1 VPLSPPLENALD
13 KYFEFYLAPDSK
25 YFDLCSLKKMCK
37 ILGLHTSKNIMSDAI
52 KHECGIALIRLRK
65 PLEYYIEKYGTPL
78 YAVNR
83 LYVLME
89 KQTNRGQ
96 DGAGVANVK
105 IEVPPGSRYISRY
118 RSVENRPVVDIFKKI
133 NEKYL
138 EVQKNNPDKMKDAS
152 WLQKNIAFSGEV
164 FLGHLRYGTHGRNE
178 IENCHPML
186 RQSNWR
192 SRNLVCAGNFNMT
205 NADELFRKLVDLG
218 QHPKDLGDTITVL
231 EKIGH
236 FLDEENQRVFE
247 RFKGI
252 YENPALSDIIED
264 NMDMQRV
271 LHRSCRDFDGGYAM
285 AGITGFG
292 ASFVV
297 RDPAGIRPAYY
308 WYDDEVIVVASER
321 VAIKAAFGAKYD
333 QIVEISP
340 GSALI
345 IDKYGEFGE
354 FNILPKVERKACS
367 FERIYFSRGSDPD
380 IYQERKTLG
389 RLLIP
394 QILKEIDYDLEN
406 TVFSYIPNTAEPA
419 FYGMVEG
426 IEDHLAEWRKERI
439 KSGKLNDEELD
450 KLLNFKP
457 RFEKLVSKDV
467 KLRTFITNDDDRSEM
482 VSHVYEMT
490 HGVIRK
496 QKDTLVIIDD
506 SIVRGTTLEK
516 SILRLLDKLGPK
528 KIVIVSSAPQI
539 RYPDCYG
546 IDMSKVKEFVA
557 FRAMLGLLK
566 ERGIEYKKEEV
577 YHACMELQKNGNLN
591 KENLVKSLFEPFSDE
606 DISKKIAEI
615 IKPAGITAEVA
626 VVYQSVENLS
636 KACPNHLGN
645 WYFTG
650 DYPTPGGNKVVNKA
664 FINFMEGKLV
674 RAY

>member
-1 VPLSPPLENALD
+1 
-13 KYFEFYLAPDSK
+13 
-25 YFDLCSLKKMCK
+25 
-37 ILGLHTSKNIMSDAI
+37 MSDAI

-105 IEVPPGSRYISRY
+105 IDVPPGSRYISRY

-133 NEKYL
+133 NDKYL
-138 EVQKNNPDKMKDAS
+138 EVQKSNPEKMKDAA

-218 QHPKDLGDTITVL
+218 QHPKDQGDTITVL

-340 GSALI
+340 GNALI

-354 FNILPKVERKACS
+354 FNILPKTERKACS

-394 QILKEIDYDLEN
+394 QILKEINHDLDN

-450 KLLNFKP
+450 KILNFKP

-496 QKDTLVIIDD
+496 KVDTLVIIDD

-516 SILRLLDKLGPK
+516 SILKLLDKLGPK

-557 FRAMLGLLK
+557 FRAMMALLK

-577 YHACMELQKNGNLN
+577 YNACLELQKNGQLH
-591 KENLVKSLFEPFSDE
+591 KQNLVQSLFEPFSDD
-606 DISKKIAEI
+606 DISRKIAEI
-615 IKPAGITAEVA
+615 ISPIGINAEVA
-626 VVYQSVENLS
+626 VVYQTVENLS
-636 KACPNHLGN
+636 KACSNHLGN

-664 FINFMEGKLV
+664 FMNYMEGKQV

>member
-1 VPLSPPLENALD
+1 
-13 KYFEFYLAPDSK
+13 
-25 YFDLCSLKKMCK
+25 
-37 ILGLHTSKNIMSDAI
+37 MSDAI

-133 NEKYL
+133 NDKYL
-138 EVQKNNPDKMKDAS
+138 EVQKNNPDKMKDAA
-152 WLQKNIAFSGEV
+152 WLQKNVAFSGEV

-205 NADELFRKLVDLG
+205 NADELFRKLVHLG
-218 QHPKDLGDTITVL
+218 QHPKDQGDTITVL

-340 GSALI
+340 GNALI

-354 FNILPKVERKACS
+354 FNILPKTERKACS

-439 KSGKLNDEELD
+439 KSGKLSDEELD
-450 KLLNFKP
+450 KILNFKP

-496 QKDTLVIIDD
+496 KKDTLVIIDD

-516 SILRLLDKLGPK
+516 SILKLLDKLGPK

-557 FRAMLGLLK
+557 FRAMLALLK

-577 YHACMELQKNGNLN
+577 YNACLELQKNGQLH
-591 KENLVKSLFEPFSDE
+591 KENLVQSLFEPFSDE

-615 IKPAGITAEVA
+615 ISPIGINAEVA
-626 VVYQSVENLS
+626 VVYQTVENLS
-636 KACPNHLGN
+636 KACPGHLGN

>member
-1 VPLSPPLENALD
+1 
-13 KYFEFYLAPDSK
+13 
-25 YFDLCSLKKMCK
+25 
-37 ILGLHTSKNIMSDAI
+37 MSDAI

-138 EVQKNNPDKMKDAS
+138 EVQKNNPDKMKDAA

-205 NADELFRKLVDLG
+205 NADELFRKLVHLG
-218 QHPKDLGDTITVL
+218 QHPKDQGDTITVL

-426 IEDHLAEWRKERI
+426 IENHLAEWRKERI

-450 KLLNFKP
+450 KILNFKP

-496 QKDTLVIIDD
+496 KVDTLVIIDD

-516 SILRLLDKLGPK
+516 SILKLLDKLGPK

-557 FRAMLGLLK
+557 FRAMLALLK

-577 YHACMELQKNGNLN
+577 YNACLELQKNGQLH

-606 DISKKIAEI
+606 DISSKIAEI
-615 IKPAGITAEVA
+615 IRPEGISAEVA
-626 VVYQSVENLS
+626 VVYQTVESLS

-650 DYPTPGGNKVVNKA
+650 NYPTPGGNKVVNKA

>member
-1 VPLSPPLENALD
+1 
-13 KYFEFYLAPDSK
+13 
-25 YFDLCSLKKMCK
+25 
-37 ILGLHTSKNIMSDAI
+37 
-52 KHECGIALIRLRK
+52 
-65 PLEYYIEKYGTPL
+65 
-78 YAVNR
+78 
-83 LYVLME
+83 
-89 KQTNRGQ
+89 
-96 DGAGVANVK
+96 
-105 IEVPPGSRYISRY
+105 
-118 RSVENRPVVDIFKKI
+118 
-133 NEKYL
+133 
-138 EVQKNNPDKMKDAS
+138 
-152 WLQKNIAFSGEV
+152 
-164 FLGHLRYGTHGRNE
+164 
-178 IENCHPML
+178 
-186 RQSNWR
+186 
-192 SRNLVCAGNFNMT
+192 
-205 NADELFRKLVDLG
+205 
-218 QHPKDLGDTITVL
+218 
-231 EKIGH
+231 
-236 FLDEENQRVFE
+236 
-247 RFKGI
+247 
-252 YENPALSDIIED
+252 
-264 NMDMQRV
+264 
-271 LHRSCRDFDGGYAM
+271 M

-340 GSALI
+340 GNALI

-354 FNILPKVERKACS
+354 FNILPKTERKACS

-450 KLLNFKP
+450 KILNFKP

-496 QKDTLVIIDD
+496 KKDTLVIIDD

-516 SILRLLDKLGPK
+516 SILKLLDKLGPK

-557 FRAMLGLLK
+557 FRAMLALLK

-577 YHACMELQKNGNLN
+577 YNACLELQKIGQLH
-591 KENLVKSLFEPFSDE
+591 KENLVQSLFEPFSDE

-615 IKPAGITAEVA
+615 ISPIGINAEVA
-626 VVYQSVENLS
+626 VVYQTVENLS
-636 KACPNHLGN
+636 MACPGHLGN

-650 DYPTPGGNKVVNKA
+650 NYPTPGGNKVVNKA

>member
-1 VPLSPPLENALD
+1 
-13 KYFEFYLAPDSK
+13 
-25 YFDLCSLKKMCK
+25 
-37 ILGLHTSKNIMSDAI
+37 MSDAI

-65 PLEYYIEKYGTPL
+65 PLDYYIEKYGTPL
-78 YAVNR
+78 YAINR

-89 KQTNRGQ
+89 KQSNRGQ

-133 NEKYL
+133 NEKYR
-138 EVQKNNPDKMKDAS
+138 EVLKDSPEKLKDAD
-152 WLQKNIAFSGEV
+152 WLQKNVAFSGEV
-164 FLGHLRYGTHGRNE
+164 WLGHLRYGTHGRNE

-205 NADELFRKLVDLG
+205 NADELFQKLVKLG
-218 QHPKDLGDTITVL
+218 QHPKDQGDTITVM

-264 NMDMQRV
+264 NMDIQRV

-285 AGITGFG
+285 AGITGYG
-292 ASFVV
+292 TAFVV

-308 WYDDEVIVVASER
+308 WANDEVVVVASER
-321 VAIKAAFGAKYD
+321 PAIKAAFGAKYD
-333 QIVEISP
+333 DVKEISP
-340 GSALI
+340 GNAII
-345 IDKYGEFGE
+345 IDKHGEFGE
-354 FNILPKVERKACS
+354 FNILPAVERKACS
-367 FERIYFSRGSDPD
+367 FERIYFSRGSDSE
-380 IYQERKTLG
+380 IYKERKELG

-406 TVFSYIPNTAEPA
+406 TVFSYIPNTAEAA

-426 IEDHLAEWRKERI
+426 IENHLAEWRKNKI
-439 KSGKLNDEELD
+439 KKSNLTDEELD
-450 KLLNFKP
+450 KILDFKP
-457 RFEKLVSKDV
+457 RFEKIISKDV

-496 QKDTLVIIDD
+496 GVDTIVVIDD

-516 SILRLLDKLGPK
+516 SILKLLDKLGPK

-539 RYPDCYG
+539 RFPDCYG
-546 IDMSKVKEFVA
+546 IDMSKVREFVA
-557 FRAMLGLLK
+557 FRAMLALLK
-566 ERGIEYKKEEV
+566 ERGMEYLKEEV
-577 YHACMELQKNGNLN
+577 YAQAVANLQTKNAQEQNF
-591 KENLVKSLFEPFSDE
+591 VKQLFEPFTDE
-606 DISKKIAEI
+606 DISTKIAEI
-615 IKPAGITAEVA
+615 IKPEGIKAEVA
-626 VVYQSVENLS
+626 VIYQTVDNLH
-636 KACPNHLGN
+636 KACPKNLGD

-650 DYPTPGGNKVVNKA
+650 DYPTKGGNKVVNKA
-664 FINFMEGKLV
+664 FVNFMEGKLV

>member
-1 VPLSPPLENALD
+1 
-13 KYFEFYLAPDSK
+13 
-25 YFDLCSLKKMCK
+25 
-37 ILGLHTSKNIMSDAI
+37 MSDAI

-96 DGAGVANVK
+96 DGAGIANVK

-138 EVQKNNPDKMKDAS
+138 EVQKESPEKLKDSA

-164 FLGHLRYGTHGRNE
+164 WLGHLRYGTHGRNE

-205 NADELFRKLVDLG
+205 NADELFRKLVQLG
-218 QHPKDLGDTITVL
+218 QHPKDQGDTITVL

-285 AGITGFG
+285 AGVTGFG
-292 ASFVV
+292 AAFVV

-333 QIVEISP
+333 QIVEITP

-354 FNILPKVERKACS
+354 FNILPKVERKSCS
-367 FERIYFSRGSDPD
+367 FERIYFSRGSDPS
-380 IYQERKTLG
+380 IYQERKALG

-394 QILKEIDYDLEN
+394 QILKEINYDLEN
-406 TVFSYIPNTAEPA
+406 TVFSYIPNTAEAA

-426 IEDHLAEWRKERI
+426 IENHLADWRKERI
-439 KSGKLNDEELD
+439 KSGKLSDEELD
-450 KLLNFKP
+450 KILNFKP

-467 KLRTFITNDDDRSEM
+467 KLRTFITNDEDRSEM

-496 QKDTLVIIDD
+496 KIDTLVIIDD

-516 SILRLLDKLGPK
+516 SILRLLDRLGPK

-557 FRAMLGLLK
+557 FRAMLALLK

-577 YHACMELQKNGNLN
+577 YREAIIRQQNGTLHH
-591 KENLVKSLFEPFSDE
+591 ENLVKALFDPFSDE
-606 DISKKIAEI
+606 DISNKIAQI
-615 IKPAGITAEVA
+615 ISPENIDAEVS
-626 VVYQSVENLS
+626 VVYQAVENLH
-636 KACPNHLGN
+636 KACPDHIGD

-650 DYPTPGGNKVVNKA
+650 NYPTPGGNKVVNKA
-664 FINFMEGKLV
+664 FINFMEGKLI

>member
-1 VPLSPPLENALD
+1 
-13 KYFEFYLAPDSK
+13 
-25 YFDLCSLKKMCK
+25 
-37 ILGLHTSKNIMSDAI
+37 MSDAI

-133 NEKYL
+133 NDKYL
-138 EVQKNNPDKMKDAS
+138 EVQKESPEKLKDSA

-164 FLGHLRYGTHGRNE
+164 WLGHLRYGTHGRNE

-205 NADELFRKLVDLG
+205 NADELFRKLVQLG
-218 QHPKDLGDTITVL
+218 QHPKDQGDTITVL

-285 AGITGFG
+285 AGVTGFG
-292 ASFVV
+292 AAFVV

-333 QIVEISP
+333 QIAEITP

-354 FNILPKVERKACS
+354 FNILPKVERKSCS
-367 FERIYFSRGSDPD
+367 FERIYFSRGSDPN
-380 IYQERKTLG
+380 IYQERKALG

-394 QILKEIDYDLEN
+394 QILKEINYDLEN
-406 TVFSYIPNTAEPA
+406 TVFSYIPNTAEAA

-426 IEDHLAEWRKERI
+426 IENHLADWRKERI
-439 KSGKLNDEELD
+439 KSGKLTDEELD
-450 KLLNFKP
+450 KILNFKP

-467 KLRTFITNDDDRSEM
+467 KLRTFITNDEDRSEM

-496 QKDTLVIIDD
+496 KIDTLVIIDD

-516 SILRLLDKLGPK
+516 SILKLLDRLGPK

-557 FRAMLGLLK
+557 FRAMLALLK

-577 YHACMELQKNGNLN
+577 YREAIIRQQNGTLHH
-591 KENLVKSLFEPFSDE
+591 ENLVKALFDPFSDE
-606 DISKKIAEI
+606 DISNKIAQI
-615 IKPAGITAEVA
+615 ISPENIDAEVS
-626 VVYQSVENLS
+626 VVYQAVDNLH
-636 KACPNHLGN
+636 KACPDHIGD

-650 DYPTPGGNKVVNKA
+650 NYPTPGGNKVVNKA
-664 FINFMEGKLV
+664 FINFMEGKLI

>member
-1 VPLSPPLENALD
+1 
-13 KYFEFYLAPDSK
+13 
-25 YFDLCSLKKMCK
+25 
-37 ILGLHTSKNIMSDAI
+37 MSDAI

-105 IEVPPGSRYISRY
+105 IDVPPGSRYISRY

-133 NEKYL
+133 NDKYL
-138 EVQKNNPDKMKDAS
+138 EVQKSNPEKMKDAA

-218 QHPKDLGDTITVL
+218 QHPKDQGDTITVL

-340 GSALI
+340 GNALI

-354 FNILPKVERKACS
+354 FNILPKTERKACS

-394 QILKEIDYDLEN
+394 QILKEINHDLEN

-450 KLLNFKP
+450 KILNFKP

-496 QKDTLVIIDD
+496 KVDTLVIIDD

-516 SILRLLDKLGPK
+516 SILKLLDKLGPK

-557 FRAMLGLLK
+557 FRAMMALLK

-577 YHACMELQKNGNLN
+577 YNACLELQKNGQLH
-591 KENLVKSLFEPFSDE
+591 KQNLVQSLFEPFSDD
-606 DISKKIAEI
+606 DISRKIAEI
-615 IKPAGITAEVA
+615 ISPVGINAEVA
-626 VVYQSVENLS
+626 VVYQTVENLS

-664 FINFMEGKLV
+664 FMNYMEGKQV

>member
-1 VPLSPPLENALD
+1 LLLILHLNIILLNFAAQKKQFV
-13 KYFEFYLAPDSK
+13 
-25 YFDLCSLKKMCK
+25 DLL
-37 ILGLHTSKNIMSDAI
+37 IIMSDAI

-65 PLEYYIEKYGTPL
+65 PLNYYIEKYGTPL
-78 YAVNR
+78 YAINR

-138 EVQKNNPDKMKDAS
+138 EVQKEQPEKLKDAD
-152 WLQKNIAFSGEV
+152 WLQKNLAFSGEV
-164 FLGHLRYGTHGRNE
+164 WLGHLRYGTHGRNE

-192 SRNLVCAGNFNMT
+192 SRNLVVAGNFNMT
-205 NADELFRKLVDLG
+205 NADELFRKLVTLG
-218 QHPKDLGDTITVL
+218 QHPKDQGDTITVL

-236 FLDEENQRVFE
+236 FLDEENQRVFD

-264 NMDMQRV
+264 NMDLQRV

-292 ASFVV
+292 SSFVV

-308 WYDDEVIVVASER
+308 WANDEVVVVASER
-321 VAIKAAFGAKYD
+321 PAIKAAFGAKYD
-333 QIVEISP
+333 DIKEITP
-340 GSALI
+340 GNAII
-345 IDKYGEFGE
+345 IDKHGEFGE
-354 FNILPKVERKACS
+354 FNILPQTQKKSCS
-367 FERIYFSRGSDPD
+367 FERIYFSRGSDPA
-380 IYQERKTLG
+380 IYQERKALG

-394 QILKEIDYDLEN
+394 QILEEIDYDLEN
-406 TVFSYIPNTAEPA
+406 TVFSYIPNTAEAA

-426 IEDHLAEWRKERI
+426 IENHLSAWRKSKI
-439 KSGKLNDEELD
+439 GSGNLSAAELD
-450 KLLNFKP
+450 KVLDFKP
-457 RFEKLVSKDV
+457 RFEKLISKDV
-467 KLRTFITNDDDRSEM
+467 KLRTFITNDEDRSDM

-496 QKDTLVIIDD
+496 QLDTLVVIDD

-539 RYPDCYG
+539 RFPDCYG
-546 IDMSKVKEFVA
+546 IDMSKFKEFVA

-566 ERGIEYKKEEV
+566 DRGIEYLKEEV
-577 YHACMELQKNGNLN
+577 YNKALQANQGRFLH
-591 KENLVKSLFEPFSDE
+591 KENLVKRLFSPFTDD
-606 DISKKIAEI
+606 DISQKIAEI
-615 IKPAGITAEVA
+615 IKPAGIKAEVA
-626 VVYQSVENLS
+626 VIYQTVENLN
-636 KACPNHLGN
+636 KACPDNLGD

-650 DYPTPGGNKVVNKA
+650 NYPTKGGNKVVNKA